1 MRGSL
6 SHLSLPPGGIL
17 IHAGDHLPEENQAE
31 ALSDLND
38 LRKLCPMKHSFVIA
52 GNQDPLFLSESA
64 QAGKLLS
71 NAAPDSGLSMKRAN
85 SAGFSRFPLPRG
97 GPRDKSSHAMA

>member
-38 LRKLCPMKHSFVIA
+38 LRETLPHET
-52 GNQDPLFLSESA
+52 LFR
-64 QAGKLLS
+64 
-71 NAAPDSGLSMKRAN
+71 NR
-85 SAGFSRFPLPRG
+85 R
-97 GPRDKSSHAMA
+97 